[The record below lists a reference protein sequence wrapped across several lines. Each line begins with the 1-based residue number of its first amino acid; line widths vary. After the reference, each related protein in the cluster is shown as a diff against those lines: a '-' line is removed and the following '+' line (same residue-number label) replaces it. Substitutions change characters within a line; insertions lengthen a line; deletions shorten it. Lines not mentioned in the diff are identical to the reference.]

1 MKTESSVKKA
11 EQMER
16 MAPGEVTP
24 SSVFIK
30 KFAVLS
36 VGEVSQYSYNGNRK
50 NDLVV

>member
-1 MKTESSVKKA
+1 MTTESSVKKA

-30 KFAVLS
+30 KFTVLPI
-36 VGEVSQYSYNGNRK
+36 GKVSQQSYNGLGK
-50 NDLVV
+50 NY